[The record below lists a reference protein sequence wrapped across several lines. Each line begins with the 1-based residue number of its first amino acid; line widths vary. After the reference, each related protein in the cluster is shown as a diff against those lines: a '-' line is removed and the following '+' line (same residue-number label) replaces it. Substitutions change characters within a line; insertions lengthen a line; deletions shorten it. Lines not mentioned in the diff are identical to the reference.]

1 MKLQFVYTNVP
12 LYIAHIWRNFMTWQ
26 VVFCHGGNIP
36 ITWYHL
42 IRWVNGN
49 NFALQPVYAILQK
62 FAHAQW
68 QQRGPV
74 DLDNNLSTII
84 TTTNNRPRP
93 LVTLLVLLV
102 LVLPLLLVLP
112 GFTYSLFITK
122 RAYVFTY
129 LHQISRKKALLLMNL
144 VLVFY
149 QSLWRPLGLSS
160 SISTQCQDGMPRGK
174 RDTLT
179 RKGCQLPKQ
188 FKLTCL
194 THESIHL
201 YLFAMCDTI
210 MPVPHTKMY
219 TFIFSK
225 CITFNLDY

>member
-93 LVTLLVLLV
+93 RRPWCWWHYWFSWCWFCLFCWCCRVLLIHC
-102 LVLPLLLVLP
+102 LLLKEL
-112 GFTYSLFITK
+112 
-122 RAYVFTY
+122 TY
-129 LHQISRKKALLLMNL
+129 LRIYIKSQE
-144 VLVFY
+144 
-149 QSLWRPLGLSS
+149 
-160 SISTQCQDGMPRGK
+160 K
-174 RDTLT
+174 R
-179 RKGCQLPKQ
+179 RYCWWIW
-188 FKLTCL
+188 C
-194 THESIHL
+194 
-201 YLFAMCDTI
+201 
-210 MPVPHTKMY
+210 
-219 TFIFSK
+219 
-225 CITFNLDY
+225 